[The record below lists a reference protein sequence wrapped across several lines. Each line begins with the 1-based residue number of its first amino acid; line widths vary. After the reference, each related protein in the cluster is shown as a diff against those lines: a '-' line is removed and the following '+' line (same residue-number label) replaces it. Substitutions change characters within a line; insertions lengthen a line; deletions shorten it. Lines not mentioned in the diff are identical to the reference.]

1 MAIEKIQLIQ
11 PRGFCVGVKRAIK
24 IVETALQLNNKPIY
38 VFQQIVHNEHVLND
52 LEKKGTIFV
61 KKINDI
67 PNDNIV
73 IFSAHGV
80 SPTVR
85 KEAKAKN
92 LKIIDATCPLVDKIH
107 KEAIVHHKK
116 GYKILL
122 IGKKNH
128 EEVDGII
135 GEAPMILIE
144 NINDAKKIKITNSEK
159 IICLSQTTFSINDIK
174 DITNVLQKRFPKIK
188 TLANN
193 NICRAT
199 TERQSAVKKIA
210 NFVDIILVIG
220 SKKSNNSKQLVNIAK
235 QAWIKSYL
243 ILNKTEINKK
253 IFNNV
258 KKIAITAGAST
269 PEKSVQK
276 IVKYLKK
283 TLKC

>member
-1 MAIEKIQLIQ
+1 MAIKEIQLIQ

-24 IVETALQLNNKPIY
+24 IVEIALQSNSKPVY
-38 VFQQIVHNEHVLND
+38 VFHQIVHNEHVVND
-52 LEKKGTIFV
+52 LEKKGANFV
-61 KKINDI
+61 EKINDI
-67 PNDNIV
+67 PNNNIV

-80 SPTVR
+80 SPIVR
-85 KEAKAKN
+85 KKAKAKN

-107 KEAIVHHKK
+107 KEAIAHYKK

-128 EEVDGII
+128 EEVDGIM
-135 GEAPMILIE
+135 GEAPMVLIK
-144 NINDAKKIKITNSEK
+144 NINDAKKIKIANSEK

-174 DITNVLQKRFPKIK
+174 DIINVLQKRFPEIK

-193 NICRAT
+193 DICHAT

-235 QAWIKSYL
+235 QSGVKSYL
-243 ILNKTEINKK
+243 ILNKIEINKK
-253 IFNNV
+253 IFNNA

-269 PEKSVQK
+269 PEISVQK
-276 IVKYLKK
+276 IVKYLK
-283 TLKC
+283 C